1 MKVILLADV
10 KEKGKKDEIVNVSDG
25 YARNFLFPKKL
36 AVEATPGAMKE
47 IEKKRAAEA
56 AREAERR
63 AAAEEKAKAL
73 KGKVINMT
81 VKCGAAGRLYGSI
94 TTAEIAAELEKQHG
108 IQVDKRK
115 IELENPIRNIGTCTI
130 TVGLYTGV
138 SARMLVN
145 VEPLK

>member
-47 IEKKRAAEA
+47 IEKKRAAE
-56 AREAERR
+56 
-63 AAAEEKAKAL
+63 EKAKAL

-115 IELENPIRNIGTCTI
+115 IELSDPIR
-130 TVGLYTGV
+130 TVGDVEIGVWLYSGV
-138 SARMLVN
+138 TTTMRVH
-145 VEPLK
+145 VEPVAAK